1 MPNQT
6 VAQVMSP
13 SFRNAQ
19 IVLPDAVIDGTL
31 SVDGAL
37 ISAVDDT
44 AAAPPDAVD
53 CEGDF
58 LMPGLVELHT
68 DNVEKHY
75 QPRAQVYWDGMS
87 AAVAHD
93 GQIATSGITTVFDSL
108 CLGLSEKG
116 ELRARHVG
124 PIIEGI
130 SGARAA
136 GMLRAD
142 HRIHLRCEVIGP
154 DVLDQL
160 AAYDDHPLIG
170 LVSLMDH
177 APGQRQTADIEIWRR
192 LRREVDGQSEEE
204 IAEAYARLTEASRTH
219 GPRQRRAVA
228 DWARA
233 RGVAL
238 ASHDDETEAHVQESA
253 EIGCSIAEFPTTRV
267 AAEACRAHGL
277 AVLMGGPNLVRGR
290 SSYGNITA
298 RDLAAAGL
306 LDIIS
311 SDYVPASM
319 LHGAFSLVEHVDGWD
334 IPRAVATVT
343 ATPARHA
350 GLDDRGVLAPGKRA
364 DLIRVRLIDGRPV
377 VRGVWVEG
385 ERVA

>member
-1 MPNQT
+1 
-6 VAQVMSP
+6 MSLA
-13 SFRNAQ
+13 FRNAQ
-19 IVLPDAVIDGTL
+19 IVLPDAVLDGTL
-31 SVDGAL
+31 AVDGPL
-37 ISAVDDT
+37 ISAVDATD
-44 AAAPPDAVD
+44 AAPPDAVD
-53 CEGDF
+53 CAGDF
-58 LMPGLVELHT
+58 LLPGLVELHT
-68 DNVEKHY
+68 DNVEKHF
-75 QPRAQVYWDGMS
+75 QPRAQVFWDGMS

-93 GQIATSGITTVFDSL
+93 GHIATSGITTVFDSL

-116 ELRARHVG
+116 ELRARHVR
-124 PIIEGI
+124 PIIDGI
-130 SGARAA
+130 AGARTA
-136 GMLRAD
+136 GMLRSD
-142 HRIHLRCEVIGP
+142 HRIHLRCEVIGA

-160 AAYDDHPLIG
+160 AGYDDHPLVG

-177 APGQRQTADIEIWRR
+177 APGQRQTADIEVWRR
-192 LRREVDGQSEEE
+192 IRREVDGQSEEQ
-204 IAEAYARLTEASRTH
+204 IAEAYERLTEASRLH

-228 DWARA
+228 DWARE
-233 RGVAL
+233 RGISL
-238 ASHDDETEAHVQESA
+238 ASHDDETEEHVRESA
-253 EIGCSIAEFPTTRV
+253 EIGCSIAEFPTTKV

-298 RDLAAAGL
+298 RDLAADGL

-319 LHGAFSLVEHVDGWD
+319 LYGAFSLVEHVAGWD
-334 IPRAVATVT
+334 VPRAIATVT

-364 DLIRVRLIDGRPV
+364 DLIRVRLVEGRPV

>member
-1 MPNQT
+1 
-6 VAQVMSP
+6 MSIA
-13 SFRNAQ
+13 FRNAK

-31 SVDGAL
+31 ETDGAL
-37 ISAVDDT
+37 ISAVDAT
-44 AAAPPDAVD
+44 AAAPADAVD
-53 CEGDF
+53 CEGDY

-68 DNVEKHY
+68 DNVEKHF
-75 QPRAQVYWDGMS
+75 QPRAQVFWDGIS

-116 ELRARHVG
+116 ELRAKHVA
-124 PIIEGI
+124 PIIDGI
-130 SGARAA
+130 VGARAA

-142 HRIHLRCEVIGP
+142 HRIHLRCEVIGS

-160 AAYDDHPLIG
+160 AVYDDHPLIG
-170 LVSLMDH
+170 LISLMDH

-192 LRREVDGQSEEE
+192 LRREVDGQSEAE
-204 IAEAYARLTEASRTH
+204 IEEAYDRLTEASRTH
-219 GPRQRRAVA
+219 GPRHRRIIAA
-228 DWARA
+228 WARD
-233 RGVAL
+233 RGIAL
-238 ASHDDETEAHVQESA
+238 ASHDDETEEHVSESA
-253 EIGCSIAEFPTTRV
+253 AIGCSIAEFPTTQV
-267 AAEACRAHGL
+267 AAEASRAQGL

-298 RDLAAAGL
+298 RDLAAEGL

-319 LHGAFSLVEHVDGWD
+319 LHGAFSLVQNVDGWD
-334 IPRAVATVT
+334 LSRAIATVT

-350 GLDDRGVLAPGKRA
+350 GLDDRGTISPGRRA
-364 DLIRVRLIDGRPV
+364 DLIRVRVIEGRPV
-377 VRGVWVEG
+377 VRGVWVG
-385 ERVA
+385 GTRVA

>member
-1 MPNQT
+1 
-6 VAQVMSP
+6 MSLA
-13 SFRNAQ
+13 FRNAK

-31 SVDGAL
+31 ALDAAL
-37 ISAVDDT
+37 ISALDESP
-44 AAAPPDAVD
+44 AAPTGAID
-53 CEGDF
+53 CEGDY

-75 QPRAQVYWDGMS
+75 QPRAQVFWDGIS

-93 GQIATSGITTVFDSL
+93 GQIATSGITTVYDSL

-116 ELRARHVG
+116 ELRARHVA

-130 SGARAA
+130 AGARAA

-142 HRIHLRCEVIGP
+142 HRIHLRCEVIGT
-154 DVLDQL
+154 DVLEQL
-160 AAYDDHPLIG
+160 AGYDDHPLVG

-192 LRREVDGQSEEE
+192 LRREVDGQSEAE
-204 IAEAYARLTEASRTH
+204 IAEAYERLTAASRDH
-219 GPRQRRAVA
+219 GPRQRRVIA
-228 DWARA
+228 DWART
-233 RGVAL
+233 RGVSL
-238 ASHDDETEAHVQESA
+238 ASHDDETEAHVAESA
-253 EIGCSIAEFPTTRV
+253 EIGCSIAEFPTTKV
-267 AAEACRAHGL
+267 AAEASRAHGL

-298 RDLAAAGL
+298 RDLAAEGL

-334 IPRAVATVT
+334 LPRAIATVT
-343 ATPARHA
+343 ATPARHT
-350 GLDDRGVLAPGKRA
+350 GLDDRGVIAPGKRA
-364 DLIRVRLIDGRPV
+364 DLIQVRVINGRPV

-385 ERVA
+385 KRVA

>member
-1 MPNQT
+1 
-6 VAQVMSP
+6 MSLA
-13 SFRNAQ
+13 FRNAK
-19 IVLPDAVIDGTL
+19 IVLPETVIDGTL
-31 SVDGAL
+31 SVERELIAGVDETPGAPAG
-37 ISAVDDT
+37 SE
-44 AAAPPDAVD
+44 D
-53 CEGDF
+53 CEGDY
-58 LMPGLVELHT
+58 LLPGLVELHT

-75 QPRAQVYWDGMS
+75 QPRAQVFWDGMS

-116 ELRARHVG
+116 ELRAQHVR
-124 PIIEGI
+124 PIIDGI
-130 SGARAA
+130 TGARAA
-136 GMLRAD
+136 AMLRAD
-142 HRIHLRCEVIGP
+142 HRLHLRCEVIGP
-154 DVLDQL
+154 DVLDEL
-160 AAYDDHPLIG
+160 AAFDDHPLVG

-192 LRREVDGQSEEE
+192 LRREVDGQSDAE
-204 IAEAYARLTEASRTH
+204 IDEAYERLTEASRSN
-219 GPRQRRAVA
+219 GPRQRRAIA
-228 DWARA
+228 AWARD
-233 RGVAL
+233 RGIAL
-238 ASHDDETEAHVQESA
+238 ASHDDETEDHVHESA

-267 AAEACRAHGL
+267 AADASRAKGL

-319 LHGAFSLVEHVDGWD
+319 LHGAFSLVENVEGWD
-334 IPRAVATVT
+334 LPRAIATVT

-350 GLDDRGVLAPGKRA
+350 GLDDRGVIAAGKRA
-364 DLIRVRLIDGRPV
+364 DLIRVRVIEGRPV
-377 VRGVWVEG
+377 VRGVWVG
-385 ERVA
+385 GVRVA

>member
-1 MPNQT
+1 
-6 VAQVMSP
+6 MSLV
-13 SFRNAQ
+13 FRNAR

-31 SVDGAL
+31 ALDGAQ
-37 ISAVDDT
+37 IAAVD
-44 AAAPPDAVD
+44 ASPAAPPGALD
-53 CEGDF
+53 CEGDY
-58 LMPGLVELHT
+58 LLPGLVELHT
-68 DNVEKHY
+68 DNIEKHF
-75 QPRAQVYWDGMS
+75 QPRAQVFWDAIS
-87 AAVAHD
+87 SAVAHD
-93 GQIATSGITTVFDSL
+93 GQIATSGITTVYDSL
-108 CLGLSEKG
+108 CLGLTEKG
-116 ELRARHVG
+116 ELRAAHVG
-124 PIIEGI
+124 PIIQGI
-130 SGARAA
+130 VDARAA

-142 HRIHLRCEVIGP
+142 HRIHLRCEVIGEQ
-154 DVLDQL
+154 VLNQL
-160 AAYDDHPLIG
+160 SDYDDNDLIG

-204 IAEAYARLTEASRTH
+204 IAAAYDRLTEASRTH
-219 GPRQRRAVA
+219 GPRHRRAIA
-228 DWARA
+228 AWARE
-233 RGVAL
+233 RGIAL
-238 ASHDDETEAHVQESA
+238 ASHDDETEDHVAESA
-253 EIGCSIAEFPTTRV
+253 EIGCSIAEFPTTKV

-319 LHGAFSLVEHVDGWD
+319 LHGAFSLVEHVEGWD
-334 IPRAVATVT
+334 VARAIATVT

-350 GLDDRGVLAPGKRA
+350 GLDDRGVIEAGKRA
-364 DLIRVRLIDGRPV
+364 DLIRVKLVQGRPV

>member
-1 MPNQT
+1 
-6 VAQVMSP
+6 MSLA
-13 SFRNAQ
+13 FKNAR

-31 SVDGAL
+31 SVKDAL
-37 ISAVDDT
+37 IAAVDDS

-53 CEGDF
+53 CEGDY
-58 LMPGLVELHT
+58 LLPGLVELHT
-68 DNVEKHY
+68 DNIEKHF
-75 QPRAQVYWDGMS
+75 QPRAQVYWDAVS

-93 GQIATSGITTVFDSL
+93 GHIATSGITTVYDSL
-108 CLGLSEKG
+108 CLGLTEKG
-116 ELRARHVG
+116 ELRAAHVG
-124 PIIEGI
+124 PIIEGVI
-130 SGARAA
+130 EAREA

-142 HRIHLRCEVIGP
+142 HRIHLRCEVIGEE
-154 DVLDQL
+154 VLDQL
-160 AAYDDHPLIG
+160 SEHDDNALVG

-177 APGQRQTADIEIWRR
+177 APGQRQTADIEVWRR
-192 LRREVDGQSEEE
+192 LRREVDGQSEQE
-204 IAEAYARLTEASRTH
+204 IAEAYERLTAASRDH

-228 DWARA
+228 QWARD
-233 RGVAL
+233 RGISL
-238 ASHDDETEAHVQESA
+238 ASHDDETEDHVRESA

-319 LHGAFSLVEHVDGWD
+319 LHGAFSLVEHVAGWD
-334 IPRAVATVT
+334 VPRTVATVT

-350 GLDDRGVLAPGKRA
+350 GLHDRGVLEPGKRA
-364 DLIRVRLIDGRPV
+364 DLIRVRLVRGRPV
-377 VRGVWVEG
+377 VRGVWVDG